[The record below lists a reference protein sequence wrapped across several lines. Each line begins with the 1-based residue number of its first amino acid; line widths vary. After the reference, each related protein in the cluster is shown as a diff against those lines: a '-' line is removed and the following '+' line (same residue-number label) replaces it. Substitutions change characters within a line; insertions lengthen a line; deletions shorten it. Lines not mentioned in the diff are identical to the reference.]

1 MDEQTRSSWWAQ
13 VKASGRESFGEIVFG
28 MEDGTVSIFGLVA
41 GLAYSAQSADQ
52 VLLAGATG
60 AMAAAVSMAAG
71 VFLDDQSRR
80 DQERVSRAR
89 RLAALKSDAA
99 ARIQARLDRLHSAGF
114 SAATLLALRREFEA
128 DPQRLLAFEAGAGD
142 DETPRRQLFA
152 HSLWMFV
159 SDLFAGLTPALPF
172 AFLPLE
178 DARLASLALTLSLLV
193 ALGLARARIG
203 QRAVLG
209 TVLQTL
215 GVAGAAALAGLGL
228 SLVLS

>member
-1 MDEQTRSSWWAQ
+1 MDEQTRLSWWAE

-89 RLAALKSDAA
+89 RLAALKSDATGS
-99 ARIQARLDRLHSAGF
+99 IQACLDRLQSAGY
-114 SAATLLALRREFEA
+114 SSATLLALRREFEA
-128 DPQRLLAFEAGAGD
+128 DPQRLLAFEPDANSA
-142 DETPRRQLFA
+142 ETPRRRLLA
-152 HSLWMFV
+152 HSAWMFV
-159 SDLFAGLTPALPF
+159 SDLLAGLTPALPF

-178 DARLASLALTLSLLV
+178 EARLASLALTLSLLV

-203 QRAVLG
+203 ERAVWS
-209 TVLQTL
+209 TVFQTL

-228 SLVLS
+228 SRMLG

>member
-1 MDEQTRSSWWAQ
+1 MDEHSRLNWWNQ
-13 VKASGRESFGEIVFG
+13 LKASGRESFGEIVFG

-80 DQERVSRAR
+80 DQERVSRANQR
-89 RLAALKSDAA
+89 AALQSDLAAS
-99 ARIQARLDRLHSAGF
+99 IQARLDRLQRAGF
-114 SAATLLALRREFEA
+114 LPATLAALRREFET
-128 DPQRLLAFEAGAGD
+128 DPQRLLAFEPGAGN
-142 DETPRRQLFA
+142 DETPRRQLLA

-159 SDLFAGLTPALPF
+159 SDLLAGLTPALPF
-172 AFLPLE
+172 AFLPLA
-178 DARLASLALTLSLLV
+178 DARLASLALTLSLLI

-203 QRAVLG
+203 QRAVMS